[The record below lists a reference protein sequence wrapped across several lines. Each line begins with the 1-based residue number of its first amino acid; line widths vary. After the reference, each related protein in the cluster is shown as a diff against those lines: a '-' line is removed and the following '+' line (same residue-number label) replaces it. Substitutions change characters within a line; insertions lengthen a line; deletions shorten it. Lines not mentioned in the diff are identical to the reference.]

1 MILAF
6 ILSLL
11 FLHLLKKQ
19 VDKLE
24 ESEIERITDLL
35 ILGFLLNYFGFVEFI
50 YGNKQQ
56 NWV

>member
-35 ILGFLLNYFGFVEFI
+35 ILGFSKLLWVCRI
-50 YGNKQQ
+50 YLWQ
-56 NWV
+56 

>member
-11 FLHLLKKQ
+11 FLYLLKKQ

-24 ESEIERITDLL
+24 ESEIERIIDPL
-35 ILGFLLNYFGFVEFI
+35 ILEFSKLLWVCRI
-50 YGNKQQ
+50 YLWQ
-56 NWV
+56 

>member
-11 FLHLLKKQ
+11 FLYLLKKQ

-24 ESEIERITDLL
+24 ESEIERIIDPL
-35 ILGFLLNYFGFVEFI
+35 ILEFS
-50 YGNKQQ
+50 KLF
-56 NWV
+56 